1 MSNKNCL
8 QLFEIPTVQIT
19 EQEIKTKLF
28 IGDKMKKLLILLL
41 VILSTTVSFSQTK
54 LTLDEA
60 IKIALQR
67 NSALV
72 KAKYNLESSRAL
84 VKSAYGDL
92 LPTLGVNGRW
102 NWGRTDRPESITIVK
117 VPTTSESRNYS
128 VGAGGSVVLFNGL
141 ANFANISSAE
151 LNHEAAE
158 LNINKFKQ
166 NVVQT
171 TTILYYSI
179 LRSKALAKVKEENY
193 KYNNKLLETISEKN
207 RLGATPIADLY
218 AQQVQTGS
226 AEVALIR
233 ANYNVDVARNNLIDF
248 LALDVLEEYE
258 FTSNIDT
265 IDVNSYQE
273 EFSNITEMVDYALK
287 NRSDY
292 LGQQRTVSSTEKGI
306 TIARGG
312 FWPQLTGGYDFSTN
326 AADVN
331 SLFDT
336 RVWGLNLNLNIPIF
350 SNYNTSTA
358 VQFAKVKNL
367 TAQEDLRILERQVK
381 IEIKQGYLDFKAVS
395 KALEVASKTVKSAS
409 ENRRIQYERYS
420 LGSGTF
426 LDVLQSDRDYQNAIS
441 SQIDAEFNFHSS
453 REALLNSIGKLDY
466 AKYEAK

>member
-1 MSNKNCL
+1 
-8 QLFEIPTVQIT
+8 
-19 EQEIKTKLF
+19 
-28 IGDKMKKLLILLL
+28 MKKLLILLF
-41 VILSTTVSFSQTK
+41 VISSATISFSQTK

-72 KAKYNLESSRAL
+72 KAKYNLENSKAS
-84 VKSAYGDL
+84 VKSAYGNL
-92 LPTLGVNGRW
+92 LPTLGVNGGW
-102 NWGRTDRPESITIVK
+102 SWGRTEQPENTTIVNGVLVK
-117 VPTTSESRNYS
+117 TPTTMESRNYS
-128 VGAGGSVVLFNGL
+128 VGAGGSVILFNGL

-158 LNINKFKQ
+158 LNIDKFKQ

-179 LRSKALAKVKEENY
+179 LRGKALAKVKEENY
-193 KYNNKLLETISEKN
+193 KYNKKLLETISEKN
-207 RLGATPIADLY
+207 RLGAAPVADLY

-233 ANYNVDVARNNLIDF
+233 ANYNVDVARNNFIDY
-248 LALDVLEEYE
+248 LALDVLKEYE
-258 FTSNIDT
+258 FVSNIDT
-265 IDVNSYQE
+265 IDIESYQK
-273 EFSNITEMVDYALK
+273 EFSDVTDMVEYALK

-292 LGQQRTVSSTEKGI
+292 LGQKRTVASTEKGI
-306 TIARGG
+306 TVARGG
-312 FWPQLTGGYDFSTN
+312 FWPQLTGGYNFSTS
-326 AADVN
+326 AANVN
-331 SLFDT
+331 SLFDN
-336 RVWGLNLNLNIPIF
+336 RRWGVSLNLNIPIF
-350 SNYNTSTA
+350 SNFNTSTA
-358 VQFAKVKNL
+358 VQFAKVRNL

-426 LDVLQSDRDYQNAIS
+426 LDVLQADRDYQNAIS
-441 SQIDAEFNFHSS
+441 MQIDAEFNFHNS
-453 REALLNSIGKLDY
+453 REALLNSIGKLDF
-466 AKYEAK
+466 AKYESK